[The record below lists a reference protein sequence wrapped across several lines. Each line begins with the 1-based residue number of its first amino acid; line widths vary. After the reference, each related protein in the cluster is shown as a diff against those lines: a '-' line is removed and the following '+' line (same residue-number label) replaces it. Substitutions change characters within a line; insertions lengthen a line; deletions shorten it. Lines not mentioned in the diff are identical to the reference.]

1 MLFIQENT
9 FTSGGGYPLAK
20 HFSSTSCPSTT
31 TTDLVELSDMTGG
44 RRTIRG
50 TSAVSLSVKEINT
63 FGKNTCHLNVLFA
76 KISFL
81 NLII

>member
-1 MLFIQENT
+1 MLSKLLSSFTLYYNEYLP
-9 FTSGGGYPLAK
+9 TSGGGYPLAK

-50 TSAVSLSVKEINT
+50 TSAVSLSVKEIKT
-63 FGKNTCHLNVLFA
+63 FGKNT
-76 KISFL
+76 
-81 NLII
+81 